1 VVFDGLSIPLPRRGA
16 PRPSPLKGGLT
27 VWYVFTMP
35 SRRLIRFARENR
47 GDMTPSEFILWEE
60 LRGRRL
66 GVRFR
71 RQDPIGPFIAD
82 FSCRQAR
89 LVIEVDGVSHDDSD
103 RDRRRD
109 RWFHENGW
117 FVLRLHDDYVVTQP
131 DDAVAVIQQALADPS
146 SVQDPLGLDP

>member
-1 VVFDGLSIPLPRRGA
+1 
-16 PRPSPLKGGLT
+16 
-27 VWYVFTMP
+27 
-35 SRRLIRFARENR
+35 
-47 GDMTPSEFILWEE
+47 MTPSEFILWEE

-89 LVIEVDGVSHDDSD
+89 LVIEVDGQSHDDSD

-117 FVLRLHDDYVVTQP
+117 FVLRLHDDYVVTQL